1 MQYLDLHTHQDLVD
15 FAIFN
20 QGTAQEKAKAWY
32 SLGLHP
38 WNLNDTWEQDFVK
51 MKSYSNDKNLI
62 AIGECGFDL
71 IKGPAESIQQAAFLV
86 QLHWAEELGLPVI
99 MHQVKG
105 LHLLH
110 QLLKHEKQL
119 PAIIWHAYNQKSSI
133 GASLLD
139 FQIYF
144 SFGKDL
150 LKPGSNAQEF
160 LKICPFERIFFETD
174 DSGFNIEQIFSQASL
189 LLQLPVETLAKQV
202 IDNWNSISKR
212 KIDE

>member
-1 MQYLDLHTHQDLVD
+1 MKLFDLHTHHSSEE

-20 QGTAQEKAKAWY
+20 QGTAQEKARAWY

-38 WNLNDTWEQDFVK
+38 WHLKDTWKQEMVK
-51 MKSYSNDKNLI
+51 MKSYSNDKDLM

-71 IKGPAESIQQAAFLV
+71 IKGPAESVQQAAFLA
-86 QLHWAEELGLPVI
+86 QIHWAQELGLPII

-105 LHLLH
+105 LHLL
-110 QLLKHEKQL
+110 QQVLKNKQEL
-119 PAIIWHAYNQKSSI
+119 PAIIWHGYNQKSSI
-133 GASLLD
+133 GISLMN
-139 FQIYF
+139 FPIYF

-150 LKPGSNAQEF
+150 LKSRSNAQEF
-160 LKICPFERIFFETD
+160 LKICPIERIFFETD
-174 DSGFNIEQIFSQASL
+174 DSGFKIEQIFSQASL

>member
-1 MQYLDLHTHQDLVD
+1 MKLFDLHTHHNSEE

-20 QGTAQEKAKAWY
+20 QGTAQEKALAWY

-38 WNLNDTWEQDFVK
+38 WYLKDTWEQDLEE
-51 MKSYSNDKNLI
+51 MKSHSKEKYLM

-71 IKGPAESIQQAAFLV
+71 IKGPLESVQKAAFLA
-86 QLHWAEELGLPVI
+86 QINWAQELGLPII

-105 LHLLH
+105 LHLL
-110 QLLKHEKQL
+110 QQVLKNEQEL
-119 PAIIWHAYNQKSSI
+119 PAIIWHGYNQKSSI

-139 FQIYF
+139 FPIYF

-150 LKPGSNAQEF
+150 LKSGSNAQEF
-160 LKICPFERIFFETD
+160 LKICPIERIFFETD
-174 DSGFNIEQIFSQASL
+174 DSDIEINQVYAQASL

-202 IDNWNSISKR
+202 VDNWNTISKR